1 MEQNYH
7 TYFEDSFELEAVNDH
22 ANRGNQWRGR
32 IERGLILDKVFSEV
46 CVGGVGVE
54 DNDEKQ
60 D

>member
-1 MEQNYH
+1 MCH
-7 TYFEDSFELEAVNDH
+7 TYFEDSFELEAVSDH
-22 ANRGNQWRGR
+22 ANRGYQWRGR
-32 IERGLILDKVFSEV
+32 IERGLILDKVSFEV